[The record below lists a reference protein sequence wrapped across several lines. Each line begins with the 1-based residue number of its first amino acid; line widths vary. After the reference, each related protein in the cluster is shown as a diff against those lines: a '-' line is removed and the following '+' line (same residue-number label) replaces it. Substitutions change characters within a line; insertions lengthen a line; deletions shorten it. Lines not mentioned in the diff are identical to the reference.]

1 MTVPEP
7 NDNARIGALLARGR
21 RLHRDGD
28 LDAAMR
34 CYRRILDERSEHGDA
49 LYLSA
54 LVLHRRG
61 RFGEA
66 LELARRA
73 IAAAPGNAL
82 AHAGLGQMLQD
93 AGRDDEAVAHLAR
106 AADLPGANAAVF
118 NALGVSLMRTGDQ
131 AGASLAFDRA
141 VELSPGAVQGRLN
154 RANLDRLRGRPEA
167 ALAGYGHCLSLAP
180 NHAEANNNLGVLHHE
195 RRCPALA
202 VRHFEAAI
210 AARPSYAEAHN
221 NLGAALAEL
230 GDTAR
235 ALGCFRRAAELAPDF
250 VEARINA
257 AITRQGAGFHDEARR
272 VLDEAVGLVPGDPAI
287 AWSRCMAA
295 LESVYRS
302 DAHLAEA
309 RAEYRERLG
318 ALAARAAGGRARAA
332 IDRCIGLVQ
341 PFLLPYQGE
350 DDLVLQSMY
359 GDLVCGGT
367 PTPEYRAAPAADS
380 RPVRV
385 GIVSGFF
392 FDHSN
397 WKVPISGWLPTLS
410 SAFEVHGYYTGVRED
425 ECTAAA
431 RDLCNRFHAGRS
443 EGELASAIV
452 EEAIDVLIYPEIG
465 MNPAT
470 TRLAARRLAPVQ
482 CASWGHPVTTGFP
495 TMDYFLSSELME
507 PAGADAHYRERLVLL
522 PGLSFTC
529 KAPAA
534 VPFPAADRHK
544 FGLDDDDFVYLCV
557 QNPSKYLPGFDRLL
571 VSISERVANA
581 RFVFVA
587 GTPGT
592 TAALRRRLDAAFGGA
607 GGSRRCVTFLERLSR
622 PRFGALHNI
631 ADAVLDPTAWSG
643 CNTTLDAFAAGL
655 PVVTLP
661 GRFMRGRHTLAFY
674 RRMNHDDLVARDEGH
689 YVDLAARLALDGDW
703 HARQRQLIA
712 DRRHLLYDDGAPARA
727 LVEFIERAA
736 RATRGRRRDA

>member
-7 NDNARIGALLARGR
+7 NDNARIAALLARAR

-34 CYRRILDERSEHGDA
+34 CYRRVLDEYPEHADA
-49 LYLSA
+49 LYLTA

-61 RFGEA
+61 CFVEA

-73 IAAAPGNAL
+73 IAAAPDNAL

-118 NALGVSLMRTGDQ
+118 NALGLSLMRTGDQ
-131 AGASLAFDRA
+131 AGAAAAFDRA
-141 VELSPGAVQGRLN
+141 VELAPNAVQARLN
-154 RANLDRLRGRPEA
+154 LGNLDRLRGRLEA
-167 ALAGYGHCLSLAP
+167 ARSGYEHCLSLAP
-180 NHAEANNNLGVLHHE
+180 NHAEAHNNLGVLYHE
-195 RRCPALA
+195 RRSPVLA

-210 AARPSYAEAHN
+210 AARPRYAEAYN

-230 GDTAR
+230 GDNAR
-235 ALGCFRRAAELAPDF
+235 ALGCFRRAADLAPDF

-257 AITRQGAGFHDEARR
+257 AITRQGAGFHDDARR
-272 VLDEAVGLVPGDPAI
+272 VLDEAAGLAPDDPAI

-309 RAEYRERLG
+309 RAQYRERLV
-318 ALAARAAGGRARAA
+318 ALAARAAGGHARTA

-350 DDLVLQSMY
+350 DDLALQSMY

-367 PTPEYRAAPAADS
+367 PAPEHRAAPAAEG

-397 WKVPISGWLPTLS
+397 WKIPISTWLPALS

-425 ECTAAA
+425 ECTAEA
-431 RDLCNRFHAGRS
+431 RALCHRFHAGRS
-443 EGELASAIV
+443 EGELATAIV
-452 EEAIDVLIYPEIG
+452 GEAIDVLIYPEIG

-507 PAGADAHYRERLVLL
+507 PPGADAHYRERLVRL
-522 PGLSFTC
+522 PGLSFAC

-534 VPFPAADRHK
+534 VAGADRRE
-544 FGLDDDDFVYLCV
+544 FGLEADDFVYLCV

-571 VSISERVANA
+571 LSISERVANA

-587 GTPGT
+587 GAPGT
-592 TAALRRRLDAAFGGA
+592 TAALRRRLDAAFGGHA
-607 GGSRRCVTFLERLSR
+607 GGSHRRVTFLERLSR
-622 PRFGALHNI
+622 PRFRALHET
-631 ADAVLDPTAWSG
+631 ADAALDPTAWTG

-689 YVDLAARLALDGDW
+689 YVELAARLAQDGDW
-703 HARQRQLIA
+703 RARQRQLIA
-712 DRRHLLYDDGAPARA
+712 DRIHLLHDDDAPARA
-727 LVEFIERAA
+727 LVEFVERTA
-736 RATRGRRRDA
+736 RATRA